1 MNGKYIVLAGCDFKC
16 LEQCIK
22 GINRYKYRDID
33 AIELMGKLFDDIKV
47 NEKFFD
53 NFDYVRWNKWKKKK
67 GIDLDDSNNAYGK
80 SNPFMRGI
88 YYILWGKRIDL
99 RNNQNKEKDI
109 GVYENGWGKFSK
121 SYLFDEEKL
130 LLGGDTMNTIASY
143 RSNIEQFR
151 NISKEN
157 SDKVD
162 ELCRM
167 VHQMG
172 NFVLVPAY
180 FNNYRGVLNKDIN
193 DCMDSSLCYL
203 KKNSFEF
210 KERLRLRNSK
220 KSSKE
225 EKKAFAIEHFAG
237 WESRKFSKY
246 INIFFLWD
254 YVYAKDNEYY
264 VRNLKLD
271 SKGEHR
277 IEFKNDNELQYKVK
291 DENVGIYI
299 KNAETAISRRSIFM
313 TAMLMLAVEF
323 KEESYKEEWTDWH
336 VSGIYKEIVEKIFLK
351 DTVYEDFNSVINKV
365 KEIIQGKQ
373 CEEVIKILDTIPQM

>member
-1 MNGKYIVLAGCDFKC
+1 MGCDYMAGGKIQRKRGRWEMNGKYIVLAGCDFKC

-121 SYLFDEEKL
+121 SYL
-130 LLGGDTMNTIASY
+130 Y
-143 RSNIEQFR
+143 
-151 NISKEN
+151 
-157 SDKVD
+157 
-162 ELCRM
+162 
-167 VHQMG
+167 QMG

-203 KKNSFEF
+203 KKNNFEF

>member
-162 ELCRM
+162 ELCRK

-203 KKNSFEF
+203 KKNNFEF